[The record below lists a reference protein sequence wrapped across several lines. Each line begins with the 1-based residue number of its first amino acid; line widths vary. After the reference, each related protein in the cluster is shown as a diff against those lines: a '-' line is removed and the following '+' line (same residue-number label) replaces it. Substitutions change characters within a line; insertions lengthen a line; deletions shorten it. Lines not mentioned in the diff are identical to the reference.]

1 MKASAVK
8 CVAIFLV
15 VSLACLSHTFAV
27 LRPLFPIKPE
37 PPLQKQT
44 VNNELQRA

>member
-8 CVAIFLV
+8 YIAMFLV
-15 VSLACLSHTFAV
+15 VSSASLSQAFAV

-37 PPLQKQT
+37 PPFAMAGSNQ
-44 VNNELQRA
+44 